1 MLKLEFTDAEF
12 RELASKYRKGDPGF
26 VDYVRFCDLIDS
38 IFTVKK
44 LEKDPNLRVRMPES

>member
-12 RELASKYRKGDPGF
+12 KELINKYRKGDPGY
-26 VDYVRFCDLIDS
+26 VDYASFCDLIDS

-44 LEKDPNLRVRMPES
+44 LEKDPNKRVKMPEA

>member
-12 RELASKYRKGDPGF
+12 RELVSKYRKGDPGF